1 MPKYYLS
8 VYAIFKN
15 ESVGLKEWL
24 THYINEGVDHFF
36 LIDNGSTD
44 NYEPILDKFPGKITL
59 YKDAEKYKQ
68 NDHYNNYLFKHNKQS
83 AWIILVDL
91 DEFVYAR
98 KGFNKISDYLKTVPK
113 NISRILLRWKMFG
126 SNGHIEQPPSIIK
139 GFTKRE
145 RHFSSEINCKA
156 ILRGNK
162 ITWLNLHNSYVQ
174 GETLFP
180 EPEDFYLHL
189 NHYAIQSFNWFM
201 KVKATRGDALN
212 SAVNNIRTEG
222 YFRVYDNND
231 VEDLELAQK
240 R

>member
-1 MPKYYLS
+1 MIKYYLS

-15 ESVGLKEWL
+15 ESVALEEWL

-44 NYEPILDKFPGKITL
+44 DYEPILDKFPGKITL

-68 NDHYNNYLFKHNKQS
+68 NDHYNNYLFKHNTES
-83 AWIILVDL
+83 EWIILVDL

-98 KGFNKISDYLKTVPK
+98 KGFDKISDYLRTVPED
-113 NISRILLRWKMFG
+113 ISRILLLWKMFG
-126 SNGHIEQPPSIIK
+126 SNGHIEQPSSIIK

-156 ILRGNK
+156 VLRGNK
-162 ITWLNLHNSYVQ
+162 ITWLNVHSSHVQ
-174 GETLFP
+174 GETLVH
-180 EPEDFYLHL
+180 EHEDFYLHL

-201 KVKATRGDALN
+201 KVKATRGDVLN
-212 SAVNNIRTEG
+212 IAVNNVRTEE